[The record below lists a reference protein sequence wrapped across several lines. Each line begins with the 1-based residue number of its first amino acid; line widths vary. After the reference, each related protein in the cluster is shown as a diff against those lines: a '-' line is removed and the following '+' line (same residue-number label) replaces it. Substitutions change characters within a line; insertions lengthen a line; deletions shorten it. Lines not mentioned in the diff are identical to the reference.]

1 MSDYISRSA
10 LIDFMIRN
18 VVTLTEEAHDF
29 KVEMIDAIKNQPT
42 IDEKEII
49 RKAFERVVERLEDA
63 VKVNKEKG
71 CEMQTKELH
80 ECALIGFSR
89 MNAFLDAIEIVKE
102 ECGISE

>member
-1 MSDYISRSA
+1 MSDYIRKQDVID
-10 LIDFMIRN
+10 LINGLDSLPWEEETKEI
-18 VVTLTEEAHDF
+18 VDTL
-29 KVEMIDAIKNQPT
+29 PT
-42 IDEKEII
+42 LDEKEII
-49 RKAFERVVERLEDA
+49 RKAFERVVERLEEA
-63 VKVNKEKG
+63 VNVNKEKG